1 MELLKKIF
9 CFPFTKTHS
18 KNENIVNNI
27 NLVNSNDKSNN
38 SGNLNNEDNDLGFY
52 ERQILNQKFGL
63 CPECNQPNT
72 YKNWCKE
79 CCSKKFQQ
87 NFGNW
92 TSGNEDIDKFIQESQ
107 LNTRYR
113 YELLEWIPY
122 NRLRNIKFL
131 AQGGFSTVY
140 EAI

>member
-1 MELLKKIF
+1 MLI
-9 CFPFTKTHS
+9 
-18 KNENIVNNI
+18 
-27 NLVNSNDKSNN
+27 
-38 SGNLNNEDNDLGFY
+38 Y
-52 ERQILNQKFGL
+52 GL

-72 YKNWCKE
+72 GENWCKE
-79 CCSKKFQQ
+79 CYSKKFQQ

-92 TSGNEDIDKFIQESQ
+92 TSGNKSIDKFIQESQ
-107 LNTRYR
+107 LNARHH

-140 EAI
+140 EATWLDGLIHCWDYEKQDWKRTVGEQDENILEIK